1 MSENSNQFLDALKQ
15 MQGVEVGDIVDVEVL
30 DVEDGQINVG
40 VVNAGVEGV
49 ITRREYTSDR
59 NADLRDLVKPG
70 DKFKALVLRRAGGD
84 KENGEF
90 FFSVTRLKEREAY
103 DKLQKDF
110 EEGNAIEGTV
120 TSSVRGGLLVDVGT
134 RGFLP
139 ASLISNRYVSDLK
152 PYIGKTMKLKI
163 TEIDPNKNRLILSHK
178 DLIEEEREE
187 AFDKVASQLVVGD
200 VIEGKVSRLT
210 NFGGFIDVG
219 GVDGLVH
226 ISEISYKHVD
236 KPSDVLKAGQ
246 DVKVK
251 VIGID
256 DDRHRISLSI
266 KQTEPSPFEQATA
279 DLNEGDVFEGEVKS
293 LTNFGAFVEV
303 ADGIQGLVHVS
314 EISNKHVDKPS
325 DVLKV
330 GQDVKVKVLNIAPS
344 DRRIS
349 LSIKAA
355 DSNASSSDNHSS
367 RPRRSRNEN
376 SVNNKYMGDNDNGFA
391 LGDIIGD
398 QLKDRKMYLPISC
411 SILKESL
418 IFFYYF
424 VLFF

>member
-15 MQGVEVGDIVDVEVL
+15 MQGVEVGDIVNVEVL
-30 DVEDGQINVG
+30 DVEDGQIDVG
-40 VVNAGVEGV
+40 VENAGVEGV

-70 DKFKALVLRRAGGD
+70 DKFKALVIRRAGGD

-110 EEGNAIEGTV
+110 EEGKAIEGTV

-178 DLIEEEREE
+178 DLVEEEREE

-210 NFGGFIDVG
+210 NFGAFIDVG

-236 KPSDVLKAGQ
+236 KPSDALKAGQ

-256 DDRHRISLSI
+256 NDRHRISLSI

-279 DLNEGDVFEGEVKS
+279 NLNEGDVFEGEVKS

-330 GQDVKVKVLNIAPS
+330 GQTVKVKVLNIDPS

-355 DSNASSSDNHSS
+355 DSNTSSSDNNSS

-376 SVNNKYMGDNDNGFA
+376 SVNKKYMSDNDNGFA

-398 QLKDRKMYLPISC
+398 QLKDRK
-411 SILKESL
+411 
-418 IFFYYF
+418 
-424 VLFF
+424 

>member
-30 DVEDGQINVG
+30 DIEDGQIDVG
-40 VVNAGVEGV
+40 VENAGVEGV

-152 PYIGKTMKLKI
+152 PYIGKTMKVKI

-178 DLIEEEREE
+178 DLVEEEREE

-210 NFGGFIDVG
+210 NFGAFIDVG

-256 DDRHRISLSI
+256 NDRHRISLSI

-279 DLNEGDVFEGEVKS
+279 DLNEGDIFEGEVKS

-330 GQDVKVKVLNIAPS
+330 GQTVKVKVLNIDPS

-355 DSNASSSDNHSS
+355 DSNASSSDNNSS

-376 SVNNKYMGDNDNGFA
+376 SVNKKYMSDNDNGFA

-398 QLKDRKMYLPISC
+398 QLKDRK
-411 SILKESL
+411 
-418 IFFYYF
+418 
-424 VLFF
+424 

>member
-30 DVEDGQINVG
+30 DIEDGQIDVG
-40 VVNAGVEGV
+40 VENAGVEGV

-110 EEGNAIEGTV
+110 EDGNAVEGTV
-120 TSSVRGGLLVDVGT
+120 TSSVRGGLIVDVGT

-178 DLIEEEREE
+178 DLVEEEREE

-200 VIEGKVSRLT
+200 VVEGKVSRLT
-210 NFGGFIDVG
+210 NFGAFIDVG

-256 DDRHRISLSI
+256 NDRHRISLSI

-279 DLNEGDVFEGEVKS
+279 DLNEGDIFEGEVKS

-330 GQDVKVKVLNIAPS
+330 GQSVKVKVLNIDPS

-355 DSNASSSDNHSS
+355 DSNASSENHNS

-376 SVNNKYMGDNDNGFA
+376 SVNKKYMSDNDNGFA

-398 QLKDRKMYLPISC
+398 QLKDRK
-411 SILKESL
+411 
-418 IFFYYF
+418 
-424 VLFF
+424 

>member
-30 DVEDGQINVG
+30 DIEDGQIDVG

-103 DKLQKDF
+103 NKLQKDF
-110 EEGNAIEGTV
+110 EDGNAVEGTV
-120 TSSVRGGLLVDVGT
+120 TSSVRGGLIVDVGT

-178 DLIEEEREE
+178 DLVEEEREE

-200 VIEGKVSRLT
+200 VLEGKVSRLT
-210 NFGGFIDVG
+210 NFGAFIDVG

-236 KPSDVLKAGQ
+236 KPSDVLKVGQ

-256 DDRHRISLSI
+256 NDRHRISLSI

-279 DLNEGDVFEGEVKS
+279 DLNEGDIFEGEVKS

-330 GQDVKVKVLNIAPS
+330 GQSVKVKVLNIDPS

-355 DSNASSSDNHSS
+355 DSNASSENHNS

-376 SVNNKYMGDNDNGFA
+376 SVNKKYMSDNDNGFA

-398 QLKDRKMYLPISC
+398 QLKDRK
-411 SILKESL
+411 
-418 IFFYYF
+418 
-424 VLFF
+424 

>member
-30 DVEDGQINVG
+30 DIEDGQIDVG
-40 VVNAGVEGV
+40 VENAGVEGV

-110 EEGNAIEGTV
+110 EDGNAVEGTV
-120 TSSVRGGLLVDVGT
+120 TSSVRGGLIVDVGT

-178 DLIEEEREE
+178 DLVEEEREE
-187 AFDKVASQLVVGD
+187 ASDTVASQLAVGD
-200 VIEGKVSRLT
+200 VVEGKVSRLT
-210 NFGGFIDVG
+210 NFGAFIDVG

-236 KPSDVLKAGQ
+236 KPSDVLKVGQ

-256 DDRHRISLSI
+256 NDRHRISLSI

-279 DLNEGDVFEGEVKS
+279 DLNEGDIFEGEVKS

-330 GQDVKVKVLNIAPS
+330 GQSVKVKVLNIDPS

-355 DSNASSSDNHSS
+355 DSNASSENHNS

-376 SVNNKYMGDNDNGFA
+376 SVNKKYMSDNDNGFA

-398 QLKDRKMYLPISC
+398 QLKDRK
-411 SILKESL
+411 
-418 IFFYYF
+418 
-424 VLFF
+424 

>member
-30 DVEDGQINVG
+30 DVEDGQIDVG
-40 VVNAGVEGV
+40 VENAGVEGV
-49 ITRREYTSDR
+49 ITHREYTSDR

-178 DLIEEEREE
+178 DLVEEEREE

-200 VIEGKVSRLT
+200 VVEGKVSRLT
-210 NFGGFIDVG
+210 NFGAFIDVG

-236 KPSDVLKAGQ
+236 KPSDVLKVGQ

-256 DDRHRISLSI
+256 NDRHRISLSI

-279 DLNEGDVFEGEVKS
+279 NLHEGDVFEGEVKS

-330 GQDVKVKVLNIAPS
+330 GQTVKVKVLNIDPS

-376 SVNNKYMGDNDNGFA
+376 SVNKKYMSDNDNGFA

-398 QLKDRKMYLPISC
+398 QLKDRK
-411 SILKESL
+411 
-418 IFFYYF
+418 
-424 VLFF
+424 

>member
-210 NFGGFIDVG
+210 NFGAFIDVG

-330 GQDVKVKVLNIAPS
+330 DQTVKVKVLNIDPS

-398 QLKDRKMYLPISC
+398 QLKDRK
-411 SILKESL
+411 
-418 IFFYYF
+418 
-424 VLFF
+424 

>member
-30 DVEDGQINVG
+30 DVEEGQIDVG
-40 VVNAGVEGV
+40 VENAGIEGV
-49 ITRREYTSDR
+49 IPRREYTSDR
-59 NADLRDLVKPG
+59 NVDLREAVKPG
-70 DKFKALVLRRAGGD
+70 DKLKALVLRKAGGD

-103 DKLQKDF
+103 DELQKDF
-110 EEGNAIEGTV
+110 EEGKTIEGTV

-152 PYIGKTMKLKI
+152 PFIGKTMKLKI
-163 TEIDPNKNRLILSHK
+163 TEIDPSKNRLILSHK

-200 VIEGKVSRLT
+200 VVEGKVSRLT
-210 NFGGFIDVG
+210 NFGAFVDVG

-279 DLNEGDVFEGEVKS
+279 DLHEGDVFEGEVKS

-303 ADGIQGLVHVS
+303 ADNIQGLVHVS
-314 EISNKHVDKPS
+314 EISYKHVDKPS

-330 GQDVKVKVLNIAPS
+330 GQKVKVKVLNIDPGEH
-344 DRRIS
+344 RIS
-349 LSIKAA
+349 LSMKAA
-355 DSNASSSDNHSS
+355 EPKNSENEGNRSHSS
-367 RPRRSRNEN
+367 YNRN
-376 SVNNKYMGDNDNGFA
+376 SVNKKYMNNDDSGFA

-398 QLKDRKMYLPISC
+398 QLKDRR
-411 SILKESL
+411 
-418 IFFYYF
+418 
-424 VLFF
+424 

>member
-30 DVEDGQINVG
+30 DVEDGQIDVG
-40 VVNAGVEGV
+40 VENAGVEGV

-103 DKLQKDF
+103 DKLQKDY

-178 DLIEEEREE
+178 DLVEEEREK

-210 NFGGFIDVG
+210 NFGAFVDVG

-246 DVKVK
+246 EVKVK

-256 DDRHRISLSI
+256 NDRHRISLSI

-279 DLNEGDVFEGEVKS
+279 NLNEGDVFEGEVKS

-330 GQDVKVKVLNIAPS
+330 GQEVKVKVLNIDPS
-344 DRRIS
+344 DKRIS

-355 DSNASSSDNHSS
+355 DPNASSSDNYSS
-367 RPRRSRNEN
+367 RPRRSRNKN
-376 SVNNKYMGDNDNGFA
+376 SVNKKYMGDNDNGFA

-398 QLKDRKMYLPISC
+398 QLKDRK
-411 SILKESL
+411 
-418 IFFYYF
+418 
-424 VLFF
+424 

>member
-30 DVEDGQINVG
+30 DVEDGQIDVG
-40 VVNAGVEGV
+40 VENAGVEGV

-90 FFSVTRLKEREAY
+90 FFSVTRLKEREAF

-163 TEIDPNKNRLILSHK
+163 TQIDPNKNRLILSHK
-178 DLIEEEREE
+178 DLVEEEREE

-200 VIEGKVSRLT
+200 VVEGKVSRLT
-210 NFGGFIDVG
+210 NFGSFIDVG

-236 KPSDVLKAGQ
+236 KPSDVLKVGQ

-256 DDRHRISLSI
+256 NDRHRISLSI

-279 DLNEGDVFEGEVKS
+279 DLNEGDIFEGEVKS

-330 GQDVKVKVLNIAPS
+330 GQTVKVKVLNIDPN

-355 DSNASSSDNHSS
+355 DSNSSSSDNHNS

-376 SVNNKYMGDNDNGFA
+376 TVNKKYMSDNDNGFA

-398 QLKDRKMYLPISC
+398 QLKDRK
-411 SILKESL
+411 
-418 IFFYYF
+418 
-424 VLFF
+424 

>member
-30 DVEDGQINVG
+30 DIEDGQIDVG
-40 VVNAGVEGV
+40 VENAGVEGV

-178 DLIEEEREE
+178 DLVEEEREE

-200 VIEGKVSRLT
+200 VVEGKVSRLT
-210 NFGGFIDVG
+210 NFGAFIDVG

-236 KPSDVLKAGQ
+236 KPSDVLKVGQ

-256 DDRHRISLSI
+256 NDRHRMSLSI

-279 DLNEGDVFEGEVKS
+279 DLNEGDIFEGEVKS

-330 GQDVKVKVLNIAPS
+330 GQSVKVKVLNIDPS

-355 DSNASSSDNHSS
+355 DSNASSENHNS

-376 SVNNKYMGDNDNGFA
+376 SVNKKYMSDNDNGFA

-398 QLKDRKMYLPISC
+398 QLKDRK
-411 SILKESL
+411 
-418 IFFYYF
+418 
-424 VLFF
+424 

>member
-30 DVEDGQINVG
+30 DVEDGQIDVG
-40 VVNAGVEGV
+40 VENAGVEGV

-110 EEGNAIEGTV
+110 EEGKAIEGTV

-178 DLIEEEREE
+178 DLVEEEREE

-210 NFGGFIDVG
+210 NFGSFIDVG

-256 DDRHRISLSI
+256 NDRHRISLSI

-279 DLNEGDVFEGEVKS
+279 DLHEGDVFEGEVKS

-330 GQDVKVKVLNIAPS
+330 GQTVKVKVLNIDPS

-355 DSNASSSDNHSS
+355 DSNASSSDNNSS

-376 SVNNKYMGDNDNGFA
+376 SVNKKYMSDNDNGFA

-398 QLKDRKMYLPISC
+398 QLKDRN
-411 SILKESL
+411 
-418 IFFYYF
+418 
-424 VLFF
+424 

>member
-1 MSENSNQFLDALKQ
+1 MGYDIWEVHMSENSNQFLDALKQ

-30 DVEDGQINVG
+30 DVEDGQIDVG
-40 VVNAGVEGV
+40 VENAGVEGV

-178 DLIEEEREE
+178 DLVEEEREE

-210 NFGGFIDVG
+210 NFGAFVDVG

-246 DVKVK
+246 EVKVK

-256 DDRHRISLSI
+256 NDRHRISLSI

-279 DLNEGDVFEGEVKS
+279 NLNEGDVFEGEVKS

-330 GQDVKVKVLNIAPS
+330 GQEVKVKVLNIDPS
-344 DRRIS
+344 DKRIS

-355 DSNASSSDNHSS
+355 DPNASSSDNYSS
-367 RPRRSRNEN
+367 RPRRSRNKN
-376 SVNNKYMGDNDNGFA
+376 SVNKKYMGDNDNGFA

-398 QLKDRKMYLPISC
+398 QLKDRK
-411 SILKESL
+411 
-418 IFFYYF
+418 
-424 VLFF
+424 

>member
-1 MSENSNQFLDALKQ
+1 
-15 MQGVEVGDIVDVEVL
+15 
-30 DVEDGQINVG
+30 
-40 VVNAGVEGV
+40 
-49 ITRREYTSDR
+49 
-59 NADLRDLVKPG
+59 
-70 DKFKALVLRRAGGD
+70 
-84 KENGEF
+84 
-90 FFSVTRLKEREAY
+90 
-103 DKLQKDF
+103 
-110 EEGNAIEGTV
+110 
-120 TSSVRGGLLVDVGT
+120 
-134 RGFLP
+134 
-139 ASLISNRYVSDLK
+139 
-152 PYIGKTMKLKI
+152 MKLKI

-210 NFGGFIDVG
+210 NFGAFVDVG

-236 KPSDVLKAGQ
+236 KPSDVLKTGQ

-266 KQTEPSPFEQATA
+266 KQTLPSPFEQATA
-279 DLNEGDVFEGEVKS
+279 NLHEGDVFEGEVKS

-314 EISNKHVDKPS
+314 EISYKHVDKPS

-330 GQDVKVKVLNIAPS
+330 GQTVKVKVLNIDPS
-344 DRRIS
+344 ERRIS
-349 LSIKAA
+349 LSMKAV
-355 DSNASSSDNHSS
+355 DSNNSGNEGS
-367 RPRRSRNEN
+367 RPHRSYNRS
-376 SVNNKYMGDNDNGFA
+376 SVNKKYMDNDDNGFA

-398 QLKDRKMYLPISC
+398 QLKDRK
-411 SILKESL
+411 
-418 IFFYYF
+418 
-424 VLFF
+424 

>member
-30 DVEDGQINVG
+30 DVEEGQIDVG
-40 VVNAGVEGV
+40 VENAGIEGV
-49 ITRREYTSDR
+49 IPRREYTSDR
-59 NADLRDLVKPG
+59 NVDLREAVKPG
-70 DKFKALVLRRAGGD
+70 DKLKALVLRKAGGD

-103 DKLQKDF
+103 DELKKDF
-110 EEGNAIEGTV
+110 EAGKTIEGTV

-152 PYIGKTMKLKI
+152 PFIGKTMKLKI
-163 TEIDPNKNRLILSHK
+163 TEIDPSKNRLILSHK

-200 VIEGKVSRLT
+200 VVEGKVSRLT
-210 NFGGFIDVG
+210 NFGAFVDVG

-279 DLNEGDVFEGEVKS
+279 DLHEGDVFEGEVKS

-303 ADGIQGLVHVS
+303 ADNIQGLVHVS
-314 EISNKHVDKPS
+314 EISYKHVDKPS

-330 GQDVKVKVLNIAPS
+330 GQKVKVKVLNIDPGEH
-344 DRRIS
+344 RIS
-349 LSIKAA
+349 LSMKAA
-355 DSNASSSDNHSS
+355 EPKNSENEGNRSHSS
-367 RPRRSRNEN
+367 YNRN
-376 SVNNKYMGDNDNGFA
+376 SVNKKYMNNDDSGFA

-398 QLKDRKMYLPISC
+398 QLKDRR
-411 SILKESL
+411 
-418 IFFYYF
+418 
-424 VLFF
+424 

>member
-15 MQGVEVGDIVDVEVL
+15 MQGVVVGDIVDVEVL
-30 DVEDGQINVG
+30 DIEDGQIDVG
-40 VVNAGVEGV
+40 VENAGVEGV

-110 EEGNAIEGTV
+110 EDGNAVEGTV
-120 TSSVRGGLLVDVGT
+120 TSSVRGGLIVDVGT

-178 DLIEEEREE
+178 DLVEEEREE

-200 VIEGKVSRLT
+200 VVEGKVSRLT
-210 NFGGFIDVG
+210 NFGAFIDVG

-236 KPSDVLKAGQ
+236 KPSDVLKVGQ

-256 DDRHRISLSI
+256 NDRHRISLSI

-279 DLNEGDVFEGEVKS
+279 DLNEGDIFEGEVKS

-330 GQDVKVKVLNIAPS
+330 GQSVKVKVLNIDPS

-355 DSNASSSDNHSS
+355 DSNASSENHNS

-376 SVNNKYMGDNDNGFA
+376 SVNKKYMSDNDNGFA

-398 QLKDRKMYLPISC
+398 QLKDRK
-411 SILKESL
+411 
-418 IFFYYF
+418 
-424 VLFF
+424 

>member
-15 MQGVEVGDIVDVEVL
+15 MQGVEVGDIVNVEVL
-30 DVEDGQINVG
+30 DVEDGQIDVG
-40 VVNAGVEGV
+40 VENAGVEGV

-110 EEGNAIEGTV
+110 EEGKAIEGTV

-178 DLIEEEREE
+178 DLVEEEREE

-210 NFGGFIDVG
+210 NFGAFIDVG

-236 KPSDVLKAGQ
+236 KPSDALKAGQ

-256 DDRHRISLSI
+256 NDRHRIYLSI
-266 KQTEPSPFEQATA
+266 KQTEPSPFEQVTA
-279 DLNEGDVFEGEVKS
+279 NLNEGDVFEGEVKS

-330 GQDVKVKVLNIAPS
+330 GQTVKVKVLNIDPS

-355 DSNASSSDNHSS
+355 DSNTSSSDNNSS

-376 SVNNKYMGDNDNGFA
+376 SVNKKYMSDNDNGFA

-398 QLKDRKMYLPISC
+398 QLKDRK
-411 SILKESL
+411 
-418 IFFYYF
+418 
-424 VLFF
+424 

>member
-30 DVEDGQINVG
+30 DVEDGQIDVG

-59 NADLRDLVKPG
+59 NTDLHDLVKPG

-178 DLIEEEREE
+178 DLVEEEREE

-210 NFGGFIDVG
+210 NFGAFIDVG

-256 DDRHRISLSI
+256 NDRHRISLSI

-279 DLNEGDVFEGEVKS
+279 DLNEGDIFEGEVKS

-303 ADGIQGLVHVS
+303 TDGIQGLVHVS

-330 GQDVKVKVLNIAPS
+330 GQTVKVKVLNIDPS

-367 RPRRSRNEN
+367 RPHRSRNEN
-376 SVNNKYMGDNDNGFA
+376 SVNKKYMGDNDNGFA

-398 QLKDRKMYLPISC
+398 QLKDRK
-411 SILKESL
+411 
-418 IFFYYF
+418 
-424 VLFF
+424 

>member
-30 DVEDGQINVG
+30 DVEDGQIDVG

-59 NADLRDLVKPG
+59 NTDLHDLVKPG

-178 DLIEEEREE
+178 DLVEEEREE

-200 VIEGKVSRLT
+200 VIEGKVSRIT
-210 NFGGFIDVG
+210 NFGAFIDVG

-256 DDRHRISLSI
+256 NDRHRISLSI

-279 DLNEGDVFEGEVKS
+279 DLNEGDIFEGEVKS

-303 ADGIQGLVHVS
+303 TDGIQGLVHVS

-330 GQDVKVKVLNIAPS
+330 GQTVKVKVLNIDPS

-367 RPRRSRNEN
+367 RPHRSRNEN
-376 SVNNKYMGDNDNGFA
+376 SVNKKYMGDNDNGFA

-398 QLKDRKMYLPISC
+398 QLKDRK
-411 SILKESL
+411 
-418 IFFYYF
+418 
-424 VLFF
+424 

>member
-15 MQGVEVGDIVDVEVL
+15 MQGVEVGDIVNVEVL
-30 DVEDGQINVG
+30 DVEDGQIDVG
-40 VVNAGVEGV
+40 VENAGVEGV

-103 DKLQKDF
+103 DKLQKYF
-110 EEGNAIEGTV
+110 EEGKAIEGTV

-178 DLIEEEREE
+178 DLVEEEREE

-210 NFGGFIDVG
+210 NFGAFIDVG

-236 KPSDVLKAGQ
+236 KPSDALKAGQ

-256 DDRHRISLSI
+256 NDRHRISLSI

-279 DLNEGDVFEGEVKS
+279 NLNEGDVFEGEVKS

-330 GQDVKVKVLNIAPS
+330 GQTVKVKVLNIDPS

-355 DSNASSSDNHSS
+355 DSNTSSSDNNSS

-376 SVNNKYMGDNDNGFA
+376 SVNKKYMSDNDNGFA

-398 QLKDRKMYLPISC
+398 QLKDRK
-411 SILKESL
+411 
-418 IFFYYF
+418 
-424 VLFF
+424 

>member
-30 DVEDGQINVG
+30 DIEDGQIDVG
-40 VVNAGVEGV
+40 VENAGVEGV

-59 NADLRDLVKPG
+59 NANLRDLVKPG

-110 EEGNAIEGTV
+110 EEGKAIEGTV

-178 DLIEEEREE
+178 DLVEEEREE

-210 NFGGFIDVG
+210 NFGSFIDVG

-256 DDRHRISLSI
+256 NDRHRISLSI

-279 DLNEGDVFEGEVKS
+279 NLHEGDVFEGEVKS

-330 GQDVKVKVLNIAPS
+330 GQAVKVKVLNIDPS

-355 DSNASSSDNHSS
+355 DSNASSSDSNSS

-376 SVNNKYMGDNDNGFA
+376 SVNKKYMSDNDNGFA

-398 QLKDRKMYLPISC
+398 QLKDRK
-411 SILKESL
+411 
-418 IFFYYF
+418 
-424 VLFF
+424 

>member
-30 DVEDGQINVG
+30 DVEDGQIDVG
-40 VVNAGVEGV
+40 VENAGVEGV

-110 EEGNAIEGTV
+110 EEGKAIEGTV

-178 DLIEEEREE
+178 DLVEEEREE

-210 NFGGFIDVG
+210 NFGAFTDVG

-236 KPSDVLKAGQ
+236 KPSDALKAGQ

-256 DDRHRISLSI
+256 NDRHRISLSI

-279 DLNEGDVFEGEVKS
+279 NLNEGDVFEGEVKS

-330 GQDVKVKVLNIAPS
+330 GQTVKVKVLNIDPS

-355 DSNASSSDNHSS
+355 DSNTSSSDNNSS

-376 SVNNKYMGDNDNGFA
+376 SVNKKYMSDNDNGFA

-398 QLKDRKMYLPISC
+398 QLKDRK
-411 SILKESL
+411 
-418 IFFYYF
+418 
-424 VLFF
+424 

>member
-30 DVEDGQINVG
+30 DVEEGQIDVG
-40 VVNAGVEGV
+40 VENAGIEGV
-49 ITRREYTSDR
+49 IPRREYTSDR
-59 NADLRDLVKPG
+59 NVDLREAVKPG
-70 DKFKALVLRRAGGD
+70 DKLKALVLRKAGGD

-103 DKLQKDF
+103 DELQKDF
-110 EEGNAIEGTV
+110 EEGKTIEGTV

-152 PYIGKTMKLKI
+152 PFIGKTMKLKI
-163 TEIDPNKNRLILSHK
+163 TEIDPSKNRLILSHK

-200 VIEGKVSRLT
+200 VVEGKVSRLT
-210 NFGGFIDVG
+210 NFGAFVDVG

-226 ISEISYKHVD
+226 ISEISYKHVE

-279 DLNEGDVFEGEVKS
+279 DLHEGDVFEGEVKS

-314 EISNKHVDKPS
+314 EISYKHVDKPS

-330 GQDVKVKVLNIAPS
+330 GQKVKVKVLNIDPNEH
-344 DRRIS
+344 RIS
-349 LSIKAA
+349 LSMKAA
-355 DSNASSSDNHSS
+355 EPKNSENEGN
-367 RPRRSRNEN
+367 RSRNSYNHN
-376 SVNNKYMGDNDNGFA
+376 SVNKKYMNNDDSGFA

-398 QLKDRKMYLPISC
+398 QLKDRR
-411 SILKESL
+411 
-418 IFFYYF
+418 
-424 VLFF
+424 

>member
-30 DVEDGQINVG
+30 DIEDGQIDVG
-40 VVNAGVEGV
+40 VENAGVEGV

-110 EEGNAIEGTV
+110 EDGNAVEGTV
-120 TSSVRGGLLVDVGT
+120 TSSVRGGLIVDVGT

-178 DLIEEEREE
+178 DLVEEEREE

-200 VIEGKVSRLT
+200 VVEGKVSRLT
-210 NFGGFIDVG
+210 NFGAFIDVG

-236 KPSDVLKAGQ
+236 KPSDVLKVGQ

-256 DDRHRISLSI
+256 NDRYRISLSI

-279 DLNEGDVFEGEVKS
+279 DLNEGDIFEGEVKS

-330 GQDVKVKVLNIAPS
+330 GQSVKVKVLNIDPS

-355 DSNASSSDNHSS
+355 DSNASSENHNS

-376 SVNNKYMGDNDNGFA
+376 SVNKKYMSDNDNGFA

-398 QLKDRKMYLPISC
+398 QLKDRK
-411 SILKESL
+411 
-418 IFFYYF
+418 
-424 VLFF
+424 